1 MEKRHAAA
9 LLLAVLLS
17 FPGCSAVLERSYDVV
32 EPHNSQYWEDG
43 TSSALRAEDYQS
55 LVNGLLMQGW
65 CGCTVTAIRLPPC
78 APWIRPAPR

>member
-43 TSSALRAEDYQS
+43 TSSALRAED
-55 LVNGLLMQGW
+55 
-65 CGCTVTAIRLPPC
+65 
-78 APWIRPAPR
+78 